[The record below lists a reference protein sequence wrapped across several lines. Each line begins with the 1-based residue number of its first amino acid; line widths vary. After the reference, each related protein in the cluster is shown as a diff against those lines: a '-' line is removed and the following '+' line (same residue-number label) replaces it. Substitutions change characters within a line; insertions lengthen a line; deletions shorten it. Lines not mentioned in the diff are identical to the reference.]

1 MWNRWVWLVIQKT
14 SKTQYKD
21 FSVALIQAI
30 GVHIAFLALFV
41 ASSWNWQS
49 FEPPMP
55 PVRVSLVDMGPTV
68 AEREAQE
75 RQRALEAERAEQ
87 AREEAEALER
97 ARQEAAARVE
107 RERQAELQA
116 QREAEAKRAAEEAA
130 REQAAREEAAE
141 QARLARE
148 RREAAR
154 REEEARRQAEAEA
167 RERELAE
174 IRAQR
179 EAAQREREEQERQL
193 AELAAERLAKEE
205 ERRELEA
212 AERLRLANEQAQADA
227 RRATLREEY
236 ILTIQELIRRNWN
249 RPPTTAVGMNCTV
262 KVFQIPGGEIISAE
276 LISPCNADQATRRSI
291 ETAINRVTALP
302 YRGYESV
309 FEREIEFGFRY
320 DGQ

>member
-1 MWNRWVWLVIQKT
+1 MIQKT

-21 FSVALIQAI
+21 LGLALIQAI
-30 GVHIAFLALFV
+30 GVHIGFLLLFL

-49 FEPPMP
+49 FEPPVP

-68 AEREAQE
+68 AERAAEQ
-75 RQRALEAERAEQ
+75 QRRELEDRRAEQ
-87 AREEAEALER
+87 AREEAQALER
-97 ARQEAAARVE
+97 AREEAAARVA
-107 RERQAELQA
+107 RERQAEEQAQA
-116 QREAEAKRAAEEAA
+116 QRVAEQAAREQAVRQQAAEEAA
-130 REQAAREEAAE
+130 REAAREA
-141 QARLARE
+141 QLARE

-154 REEEARRQAEAEA
+154 REAEAQQKAEAEA

-179 EAAQREREEQERQL
+179 EAAQRAREEQERQL
-193 AELAAERLAKEE
+193 AQLAEDRLTKEE
-205 ERRELEA
+205 DRREREA
-212 AERLRLANEQAQADA
+212 ADRLRLANEQAQADA

-236 ILTIQELIRRNWN
+236 ILTIQELIRRNWT

-262 KVFQIPGGEIISAE
+262 KVFQIPGGEIISSE
-276 LISPCNADQATRRSI
+276 LVSPCNADQATRRSI

>member
-14 SKTQYKD
+14 SKAHYKD
-21 FSVALIQAI
+21 LGLALIQAI
-30 GVHIAFLALFV
+30 GVHLGFLLLFL

-49 FEPPMP
+49 FEPPVP

-68 AEREAQE
+68 AEREAEQQRRE
-75 RQRALEAERAEQ
+75 REAQRAEQ
-87 AREEAEALER
+87 AREEAQALER
-97 ARQEAAARVE
+97 ARQEAAARLE
-107 RERQAELQA
+107 RERQAEEEAQA
-116 QREAEAKRAAEEAA
+116 RRAA
-130 REQAAREEAAE
+130 EQAAREEAARQQAAE
-141 QARLARE
+141 QAAREAQLARE

-154 REEEARRQAEAEA
+154 REAEAQQKAEAEA

-179 EAAQREREEQERQL
+179 EAAQRAREEQERQL
-193 AELAAERLAKEE
+193 AQLAEDRLAKEE
-205 ERRELEA
+205 ERREREA

-236 ILTIQELIRRNWN
+236 ILTIQELIRRNWT

-262 KVFQIPGGEIISAE
+262 KVFQIPGGEIISSE
-276 LISPCNADQATRRSI
+276 LVSPCNADQATRRSI

>member
-21 FSVALIQAI
+21 FGVALIQAI
-30 GVHIAFLALFV
+30 GVHIVFLALFV

-130 REQAAREEAAE
+130 E

-205 ERRELEA
+205 ERRQMEA

>member
-1 MWNRWVWLVIQKT
+1 MIQKT
-14 SKTQYKD
+14 SKTDYKD
-21 FSVALIQAI
+21 LGVALIQTI
-30 GVHIAFLALFV
+30 GVHIGFLLLFL

-49 FEPPMP
+49 FEPPVP

-68 AEREAQE
+68 AEREAEQQRRE
-75 RQRALEAERAEQ
+75 REAQRAEQ
-87 AREEAEALER
+87 AREEAQALER
-97 ARQEAAARVE
+97 ARQEAAARLE
-107 RERQAELQA
+107 RERQAEEEAQA
-116 QREAEAKRAAEEAA
+116 RRAA
-130 REQAAREEAAE
+130 EQAAREEAARQ
-141 QARLARE
+141 QAAREAAQEAEAARE

-154 REEEARRQAEAEA
+154 REAQAREKAEAEA

-179 EAAQREREEQERQL
+179 EAAQRAREEQERQL
-193 AELAAERLAKEE
+193 AALAQERLAKEA
-205 ERRELEA
+205 ERREREA

-249 RPPTTAVGMNCTV
+249 RPPTTTVGMNCTV
-262 KVFQIPGGEIISAE
+262 KVVQIPGGDIISSE
-276 LISPCNADQATRRSI
+276 LVAPCNADQATRRSI

-309 FEREIEFGFRY
+309 FAREIEFGFRY

>member
-1 MWNRWVWLVIQKT
+1 MIQKT

-21 FSVALIQAI
+21 LGLALIQAI
-30 GVHIAFLALFV
+30 GVHIGFLLLFL

-49 FEPPMP
+49 FEPPVP

-68 AEREAQE
+68 AERAAEQ
-75 RQRALEAERAEQ
+75 QRRELEDRRAEQ
-87 AREEAEALER
+87 AREEAQALER
-97 ARQEAAARVE
+97 AREEAAARVV
-107 RERQAELQA
+107 RERQAEEQAQA
-116 QREAEAKRAAEEAA
+116 QRVAEQAA
-130 REQAAREEAAE
+130 REQAVRQQAAREA
-141 QARLARE
+141 QLARE

-154 REEEARRQAEAEA
+154 REAEAQQKAEAEA

-179 EAAQREREEQERQL
+179 EAAQRAREEQERQL
-193 AELAAERLAKEE
+193 AQLAEDRLTKEE
-205 ERRELEA
+205 DRREREA
-212 AERLRLANEQAQADA
+212 ADRLRLANEQAQADA

-236 ILTIQELIRRNWN
+236 ILTIQELIRRNWT

-262 KVFQIPGGEIISAE
+262 KVFQIPGGEIISSE
-276 LISPCNADQATRRSI
+276 LVSPCNADQATRRSI